1 MRFSTSAVS
10 TALAVSL
17 FAMPII
23 AQTTATAAAGAA
35 ESTTA
40 AADSATAAL
49 PNLSSVA
56 AAESASESAA
66 AAASKSTTTS
76 SDTKQTGTA
85 TTGSVVVI
93 TGGSTAGSTAAA
105 TGLPTLAGAFT
116 IPTPTVPPTANAPF
130 MKMSNYP
137 EGTVFIVVG
146 AILGFLALCVL
157 LWRMLI
163 AWSLH
168 RSVKRAA
175 MHQNMVDQKV
185 LFQNPGQQFYKYA
198 DKESTISLGGMG
210 KGGKKGRP
218 TTANAPGHSQ
228 SSLFFSPTAH
238 SGGNNPGNRTSSY
251 LPAGYYAAGASAPA
265 NGQSTAHL
273 GDRQNISSTNL
284 APSSGYTR
292 GHSSGHSPP
301 ESPGY
306 ASHSTLSSQ
315 LDLNRGGGGGDGNVR
330 APSAYLDDLFDG
342 DGPLPPQSR
351 HGGDRR
357 STRY

>member
-1 MRFSTSAVS
+1 
-10 TALAVSL
+10 
-17 FAMPII
+17 MPIV
-23 AQTTATAAAGAA
+23 AQTTKTTAAA

-40 AADSATAAL
+40 AADSATGAL
-49 PNLSSVA
+49 PDLSSVA
-56 AAESASESAA
+56 ASESASESAA
-66 AAASKSTTTS
+66 AAASTSTTAS
-76 SDTKQTGTA
+76 SDTTQTGTS
-85 TTGSVVVI
+85 TTGTVAVI
-93 TGGSTAGSTAAA
+93 TGGSTGGSTAAA
-105 TGLPTLAGAFT
+105 TGLPTLAGAFS

-157 LWRMLI
+157 SWRMLI

-185 LFQNPGQQFYKYA
+185 LFQNPGQPFYKYA

-210 KGGKKGRP
+210 KSGKKGRP
-218 TTANAPGHSQ
+218 TTANAPVQSQ

-238 SGGNNPGNRTSSY
+238 AGGNNAGNRASSY

-273 GDRQNISSTNL
+273 GDRQSISMSNL
-284 APSSGYTR
+284 APSSSYLP
-292 GHSSGHSPP
+292 GHSMGPSPP
-301 ESPGY
+301 GSPGY
-306 ASHSTLSSQ
+306 APHSDYSSQ

-342 DGPLPPQSR
+342 DGPLPPPQ